1 MVEISWPLERHFHFP
16 LLTNH
21 HIYLSPPSFTLSVS
35 LCLSLS
41 RCDALLLPLNCF
53 PIAIFHICCRLHNA
67 YDCYFVWLHL
77 IQFDSISFELISFAT
92 RTHLAFSLVVSYL
105 DSRTIA
111 LYMYAYVCIC
121 ILHAQRDLIYLSL
134 SLYFPR
140 VSFAYWCAETKP
152 RNHKERKRIN
162 LPIGIW
168 IWSSISDTRFPKR
181 VSKVFHFLFVSCCFF
196 CTFISVHYFWLLF
209 NILSFGIHFVL

>member
-134 SLYFPR
+134 SLFPSCFVVR
-140 VSFAYWCAETKP
+140 FRFRSTLILALPLPLRAFAL
-152 RNHKERKRIN
+152 R
-162 LPIGIW
+162 
-168 IWSSISDTRFPKR
+168 
-181 VSKVFHFLFVSCCFF
+181 
-196 CTFISVHYFWLLF
+196 
-209 NILSFGIHFVL
+209 SFGFSHECLPCH